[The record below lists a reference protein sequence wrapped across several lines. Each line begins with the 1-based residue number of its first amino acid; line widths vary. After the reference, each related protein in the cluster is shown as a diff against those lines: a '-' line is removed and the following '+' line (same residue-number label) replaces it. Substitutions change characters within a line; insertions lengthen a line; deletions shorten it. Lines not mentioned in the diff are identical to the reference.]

1 MLQHVAREE
10 PAMTIRS
17 VVQEA
22 RDRGRLTHSAQGQ
35 LARLIELSEGL
46 PEEDYRALVELR
58 AAIEAG
64 WVRVET
70 RRAYRNIMEE
80 LAVEE
85 IEARWADEGGGGVDR
100 GDVLACALN
109 RLPPLYATTDVGAQ
123 YQRERARHE
132 LRSLVAEQVTVALHR
147 ARERPEPLPERR
159 PLGAD
164 ASEPLLRH
172 IASLLHRFASD
183 YELPG

>member
-1 MLQHVAREE
+1 
-10 PAMTIRS
+10 MTIRS

-22 RDRGRLTHSAQGQ
+22 RARGHLTHAAQGQ
-35 LARLIELSEGL
+35 LARFIDASEGL
-46 PEEDYRALVELR
+46 QEEDYRALVELR
-58 AAIEAG
+58 SAIEAG
-64 WVRVET
+64 WLRVES
-70 RRAYRNIMEE
+70 RREYRNIMEE
-80 LAVEE
+80 LVAEE
-85 IEARWADEGGGGVDR
+85 IDGRWAKEGGAGVDR

-123 YQRERARHE
+123 YQRERARRE
-132 LRSLVAEQVTVALHR
+132 LRGLIAEQVAVALHR

-159 PLGAD
+159 PLGTN

-172 IASLLHRFASD
+172 IASLLNRFAAD